1 MELTELRHRMPKL
14 RQRELAL
21 QAQSDALETELGDA
35 ERYLQLT
42 ESLETFL
49 VRLETA
55 SQTLSIVD
63 QQRVLRLVV
72 KQVEISADTV
82 IIKHSIPTSSRLP
95 PTGYLLRGRSPKPR
109 PGQRVLALRPRRMDG
124 DGGEAA
130 DAG

>member
-1 MELTELRHRMPKL
+1 MPKL

-21 QAQSDALETELGDA
+21 QAQSEALETELVDA

-49 VRLETA
+49 VRLAAA

-82 IIKHSIPTSSRLP
+82 IIKHSIPMSSRLP
-95 PTGYLLRGRSPKPR
+95 PTGYLLRGRSR
-109 PGQRVLALRPRRMDG
+109 
-124 DGGEAA
+124 
-130 DAG
+130 